1 MENFYTAQEVADLLK
16 LRKTTVYELVKK
28 NELPATKV
36 GKQIRIHKESLD
48 EYLRGQV
55 SGDKLSGQRS
65 ESKQQGQVAG
75 DKLRGQGPEGKQ
87 QRQITG
93 DRLRGQG
100 SEGKP
105 EEYPGAENPAPVKVA
120 DASDSA
126 FTAREY
132 LRSNTGMILTG
143 EEDFLSVFCAY
154 YQLHEN
160 SIPVVRQAMNWYDSL
175 YSLYFGKIHA
185 AFIPL
190 PSGRE
195 EEICDR
201 MMPGL
206 RINGVH
212 VADVSYGLFLRK
224 GYADTVRSVAD
235 ISGSGLRFMA
245 GEKGSLERILF
256 DVAVKKA
263 DLKKERL
270 NLVGKESISTL
281 QGLMCME
288 EGQADAVIGCETNCE
303 LFPDF
308 DYVPLFDESL
318 MLLYNRKY
326 ESFPAFPAMETVLSM
341 NSFKR
346 RLSLISGYDCTRAGR
361 KAGWQ

>member
-16 LRKTTVYELVKK
+16 IRKTTVYELVKK

-36 GKQIRIHKESLD
+36 GKQIRIHKEYLD
-48 EYLRGQV
+48 EYLRGQI
-55 SGDKLSGQRS
+55 SEDKPWGQFS
-65 ESKQQGQVAG
+65 
-75 DKLRGQGPEGKQ
+75 
-87 QRQITG
+87 G
-93 DRLRGQG
+93 DRLRESVGV
-100 SEGKP
+100 ED
-105 EEYPGAENPAPVKVA
+105 PAPVKVA

-185 AFIPL
+185 AFLPL
-190 PSGRE
+190 SSGQE

-206 RINGVH
+206 RINGIH

-224 GYADTVRSVAD
+224 GYADTVRSAAD
-235 ISGSGLRFMA
+235 IGSSGLRFMA
-245 GEKGSLERILF
+245 GEKGSIERILF
-256 DVAVKKA
+256 DTAVKKA
-263 DLKKERL
+263 DVKKENM
-270 NLVGKESISTL
+270 NLVKKESISAL

-288 EGQADAVIGCETNCE
+288 EGQADAIIGCAANCE

-308 DYVPLFDESL
+308 DYVPLFNESL

-346 RLSLISGYDCTRAGR
+346 RLSLISGYDCTRAGK
-361 KAGWQ
+361 KAEWQ